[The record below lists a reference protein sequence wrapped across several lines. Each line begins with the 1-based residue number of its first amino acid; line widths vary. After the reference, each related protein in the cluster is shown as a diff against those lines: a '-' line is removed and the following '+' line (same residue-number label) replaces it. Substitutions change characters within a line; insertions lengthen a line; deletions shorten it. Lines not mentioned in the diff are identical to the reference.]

1 MSSSRYDLR
10 EEFVNSNSLYK
21 SFFDERGVKHVWQYD
36 TPRLRYPSQE
46 EIRTLN
52 IIQRVW
58 TYGDSY
64 QKYASEFYGDPEFWW
79 VIAWFNKKPA
89 EFMFK
94 RGQTVFIP
102 SPLEYIL
109 DYYGV

>member
-1 MSSSRYDLR
+1 MSTSRYDLR
-10 EEFVNSNSLYK
+10 EQFVNDKSLYD
-21 SFFDERGVKHVWQYD
+21 SFFKERGIKYFLQYD
-36 TPRLRYPSQE
+36 TPRLRYPTKE

-52 IIQRVW
+52 VIQKIW
-58 TYGDSY
+58 SYGDSY

-79 VIAWFNKKPA
+79 VIGWFNKKPA

-94 RGQTVFIP
+94 RGQTVYIP